1 VPRSKRFIIEMA
13 NGIFAV
19 PGQSVAVIIKSSKVG
34 GGVPSV
40 FIARAVFFSQI
51 FVLAAGALVYIA
63 YLYIYDSAKL
73 LVEA

>member
-1 VPRSKRFIIEMA
+1 MA

-34 GGVPSV
+34 GA
-40 FIARAVFFSQI
+40 FIFFSPI
-51 FVLAAGALVYIA
+51 FCARRGRTSCLYIA
-63 YLYIYDSAKL
+63 YLYIRNSAKL